1 MTFIRVNNDLLVKK
15 KKKKH
20 ACQKKTML
28 EFLEA
33 ESSHSNNKYA
43 VEKYFKRENYH

>member
-15 KKKKH
+15 KKKN
-20 ACQKKTML
+20 ML
-28 EFLEA
+28 DFLEA

-43 VEKYFKRENYH
+43 VEKYFKREKYH